1 MWEKFTLVA
10 AASLAA
16 FSVHA
21 VSDRYVEQTVELK
34 DGTRVHIFKDGKM
47 GMEDRLGRAFLMPEG
62 QVMEARDG
70 RTLVMNGNEVWRVRW
85 RQLELYGP

>member
-1 MWEKFTLVA
+1 MWKKFTLVA

-21 VSDRYVEQTVELK
+21 FSDRYVDQTVELK
-34 DGTRVHIFKDGKM
+34 DGSRVYIFKDGKM